1 MYSITQIYRHGVYE
15 KAPFTKYQQDDQGG
29 HRVLKAQ
36 SALLGSQKEGGLV
49 WGRGFALANAKIRQ
63 VQAVPYSQAHPL
75 GYPRC
80 YCHLRCYFYPGNRE
94 LQLNCSTLSLA
105 CKQNG
110 FSSPTLAWLLNSGLV
125 CHLQAR
131 LPAARARA
139 LLPWML
145 TTYFLF
151 YSRTLN
157 SHIFYLL
164 LILLQT

>member
-1 MYSITQIYRHGVYE
+1 MFNDLTYSGTMYSITQIYRHGVYE

-80 YCHLRCYFYPGNRE
+80 YCHLRCYFYPSNRE

-139 LLPWML
+139 LLP
-145 TTYFLF
+145 
-151 YSRTLN
+151 
-157 SHIFYLL
+157 
-164 LILLQT
+164 

>member
-80 YCHLRCYFYPGNRE
+80 YCHLRWYFYPRNRE

-105 CKQNG
+105 CCTPFWAPKTLKSYPHKLLVGLSQHVPAGPFGSNSN
-110 FSSPTLAWLLNSGLV
+110 SSSNTYKLV
-125 CHLQAR
+125 QTR
-131 LPAARARA
+131 L
-139 LLPWML
+139 
-145 TTYFLF
+145 
-151 YSRTLN
+151 SD
-157 SHIFYLL
+157 
-164 LILLQT
+164 QTK